1 MHLQSIYWMRRHEG
15 IFEPHTEVSAIAAAR
30 LGFALLALILMLS
43 ASCSLYLLSAVRA
56 FVNGE
61 SLWSKAQKDAIYSL
75 SATRIEGNPIDFAHY
90 QRALQVPRGVPRHM
104 LPYDK
109 PCAWTWRAKA

>member
-1 MHLQSIYWMRRHEG
+1 MKASLSPTLKSQQLLQ
-15 IFEPHTEVSAIAAAR
+15 R

-75 SATRIEGNPIDFAHY
+75 SAMRMKATRRLRPLPAGLAGAAWRAEAHC
-90 QRALQVPRGVPRHM
+90 L
-104 LPYDK
+104 YDK